1 MMKNIL
7 VIGLGR
13 FGRHLATKFIEL
25 GDEVMV
31 VDRDEEAVHS
41 MMNIVNFAQ
50 IGDCTKEEVLRSL
63 GVNNF
68 DVCFVCMGSD
78 FQSSLEITDLLR
90 SLGAKYIVSKAGRDI
105 HAKFL
110 LKNGADE
117 IVYPEKDM
125 ASKVAVK
132 FSSNH
137 LVDYFEIS
145 KDVAI
150 YEIYVPS
157 NWKNRSIK
165 DLDVRAAFGI
175 NILAVRTKNGEVNS
189 NPGPDFVFGED
200 ERMIVLG
207 TQKNVKKFI
216 R

>member
-1 MMKNIL
+1 MKNIL
-7 VIGLGR
+7 IIGLGR
-13 FGRHLATKFIEL
+13 FGRHLAEKFIEL

-31 VDRDEEAVHS
+31 IDRDEEAVQEI
-41 MMNIVNFAQ
+41 MNTVTYAQ
-50 IGDCTKEEVLRSL
+50 VGDCMKEEVLRSL

-68 DVCFVCMGSD
+68 DVCFVCMGED
-78 FQSSLEITDLLR
+78 FQSSLEVTDLLKT
-90 SLGAKYIVSKAGRDI
+90 LGAKYVVSKAGRDI

-117 IVYPEKDM
+117 VVYPEKDM
-125 ASKVAVK
+125 AWKIAVK

-150 YEIYVPS
+150 YEIYVPDS
-157 NWKNRSIK
+157 WYGKSIIDLHVRSK
-165 DLDVRAAFGI
+165 YNI
-175 NILAVRTKNGEVNS
+175 NILAIRDSDGELTA
-189 NPGPDFVFGED
+189 NPGADYVFSEK

-207 TQKNVKKFI
+207 NQKDVKHFLK
-216 R
+216 

>member
-1 MMKNIL
+1 MKNIL
-7 VIGLGR
+7 IIGLGR
-13 FGRHLATKFIEL
+13 FGRHLAEKFIEL

-31 VDRDEEAVHS
+31 VDRDEEAVQS
-41 MMNIVNFAQ
+41 MLGTVTYAQ
-50 IGDCTKEEVLRSL
+50 IGDCTKIEVLESL
-63 GVNNF
+63 DVKSF
-68 DVCFVCMGSD
+68 DICFVCMGED
-78 FQSSLEITDLLR
+78 FQSSLETTDLLR
-90 SLGAKYIVSKAGRDI
+90 SLGANYIVSKAGRDL

-145 KDVAI
+145 NEVAV
-150 YEIYVPS
+150 YEIFVPD
-157 NWKNRSIK
+157 NWCGKSISGLNVRSK
-165 DLDVRAAFGI
+165 YGI
-175 NILAVRTKNGEVNS
+175 NILAVRNNAGELNS
-189 NPGPDFVFGED
+189 NPGPDYVFGSG

-207 TQKNVKKFI
+207 TQSNVKRFI
-216 R
+216 K

>member
-1 MMKNIL
+1 MKNIL
-7 VIGLGR
+7 IIGLGR
-13 FGRHLATKFIEL
+13 FGRHLAERFIEL

-31 VDRDEEAVHS
+31 VDRDEEAVRS
-41 MMNIVNFAQ
+41 MMKIATFAQ
-50 IGDCTKEEVLRSL
+50 IGDCTREDVLMSL

-68 DVCFVCMGSD
+68 DICFVCMGSD
-78 FQSSLEITDLLR
+78 FQSSLEITDLLK
-90 SLGAKYIVSKAGRDI
+90 SLGAKYVVSKAGRDI

-110 LKNGADE
+110 MKNGADE

-145 KDVAI
+145 EDVAI
-150 YEIYVPS
+150 YEIYVPE
-157 NWKNRSIK
+157 NWQGKSITA
-165 DLDVRAAFGI
+165 LNVRAKYGL
-175 NILAVRTKNGEVNS
+175 NILAVRHQSGELDA
-189 NPGPDFVFGED
+189 NPRPDYVFGAN

-216 R
+216 K

>member
-1 MMKNIL
+1 MKNIL

-13 FGRHLATKFIEL
+13 FGRHLAQKFVEL

-31 VDRDEEAVHS
+31 IDRDEEIVQS
-41 MMNIVNFAQ
+41 MMNVVTYAQ

-68 DVCFVCMGSD
+68 DICFVCMGED

-90 SLGAKYIVSKAGRDI
+90 TLGAKYIVSKAGRDI

-125 ASKVAVK
+125 AEKLAVR

-137 LVDYFEIS
+137 LIDFFSIS
-145 KDVAI
+145 DDVAV
-150 YEIYVPS
+150 YEIFVPS
-157 NWKNRSIK
+157 SWYSKSIIDLNVRSEY
-165 DLDVRAAFGI
+165 GI
-175 NILAVRTKNGEVNS
+175 NILAVRNADGEVNA
-189 NPGPDFVFGED
+189 NPGPGYVFAKGDQMFV
-200 ERMIVLG
+200 LA
-207 TQKNVKKFI
+207 TQSSVKKFI
-216 R
+216 K

>member
-1 MMKNIL
+1 MKNIL
-7 VIGLGR
+7 IIGLGR
-13 FGRHLATKFIEL
+13 FGKHLARKFIEL

-31 VDRDEEAVHS
+31 IDRDEDAVQEI
-41 MMNIVNFAQ
+41 MNIVTYAQ
-50 IGDCTKEEVLRSL
+50 VGDCMKEEVLRSL

-68 DVCFVCMGSD
+68 DVCFVCMGED
-78 FQSSLEITDLLR
+78 FQSSLEVTDMLKT
-90 SLGAKYIVSKAGRDI
+90 LGAKYVVSKAGRDV

-117 IVYPEKDM
+117 VVYPEKDM

-145 KDVAI
+145 KDVAV
-150 YEIYVPS
+150 YEIFVPDK
-157 NWKNRSIK
+157 WFGKSIIS
-165 DLDVRAAFGI
+165 LNVRTQYNI
-175 NILAVRTKNGEVNS
+175 NILAVRNADGNLIS
-189 NPGPDFVFGED
+189 NPSADYVFGRE

-207 TQKNVKKFI
+207 TQKDVKYFI
-216 R
+216 K

>member
-1 MMKNIL
+1 MKNIL
-7 VIGLGR
+7 IIGLGR
-13 FGRHLATKFIEL
+13 FGKHLAEKFIEL

-31 VDRDEEAVHS
+31 IDRDEESVQEI
-41 MMNIVNFAQ
+41 MNTVTYAQ
-50 IGDCTKEEVLRSL
+50 VGDCMKEEVLRSL

-68 DVCFVCMGSD
+68 DICFVCMGED
-78 FQSSLEITDLLR
+78 FQSSLEVTDLLKT
-90 SLGAKYIVSKAGRDI
+90 LGAKYVVSKAGRDI

-125 ASKVAVK
+125 AAKVAVK

-150 YEIYVPS
+150 YEIFVPD
-157 NWKNRSIK
+157 NWNGKSII
-165 DLDVRAAFGI
+165 DINVRAKYNI
-175 NILAVRTKNGEVNS
+175 NILAVRSTDGELNS
-189 NPGPDFVFGED
+189 NPGPDYVFSRN
-200 ERMIVLG
+200 ERMIVLS
-207 TQKNVKKFI
+207 THQNIKQFI
-216 R
+216 K